1 MPEIAVLI
9 QVTHVT
15 GIVPATT
22 YMQRGL
28 FKIIEIA
35 LHDHVAPDQNLAV
48 FTCGAFLSGL
58 VMFNPYLNPV
68 EWQSNT
74 SLLVRALGI
83 A

>member
-9 QVTHVT
+9 QVAHVA
-15 GIVPATT
+15 GIVPAMT
-22 YMQRGL
+22 YMERGL
-28 FKIIEIA
+28 LKIIEIA
-35 LHDHVAPDQNLAV
+35 LHDQVALDQNFAA
-48 FTCGAFLSGL
+48 FSYTAFLSGL

-74 SLLVRALGI
+74 SLLVSSLGI